1 VAELREEVTRAWAT
15 ADMVET
21 HIARAEKM
29 AQERAILL
37 ATVCGV
43 ADKAAQR
50 VSILEGGLVV
60 TRQAQDAAEGKFPS
74 DSRGTVRAPCL

>member
-1 VAELREEVTRAWAT
+1 VAELREEVTRARAT

-43 ADKAAQR
+43 ADKAA
-50 VSILEGGLVV
+50 
-60 TRQAQDAAEGKFPS
+60 
-74 DSRGTVRAPCL
+74 